1 MAGYSSE
8 DFAIEAN
15 LNLNADALTLHQQ
28 RQEGKNTNQSIRCL
42 DCGET
47 IPDGR
52 RKAIPNVDLCASCQ
66 EIEEQRD
73 KKYAKHVVR
82 DHYVP

>member
-1 MAGYSSE
+1 MSGYGG
-8 DFAIEAN
+8 DDNAIEAN

-28 RQEGKNTNQSIRCL
+28 RQEGKNMNQSIKCL

-47 IPDGR
+47 IPEGR
-52 RKAIPNVDLCASCQ
+52 RKAIPMVDLCAPCQ
-66 EIEEQRD
+66 ELEEQRG
-73 KKYAKHVVR
+73 KGYAKHVLR